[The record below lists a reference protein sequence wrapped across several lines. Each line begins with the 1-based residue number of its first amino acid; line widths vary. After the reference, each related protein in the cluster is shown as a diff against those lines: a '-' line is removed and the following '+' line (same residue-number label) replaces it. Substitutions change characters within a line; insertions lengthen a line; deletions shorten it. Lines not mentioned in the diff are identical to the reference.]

1 MEQSKT
7 ERSAPG
13 LNQNQLKLI
22 AAASMLIDHIGAEL
36 LPGVIALR
44 IIGRLAFPVFAYF
57 IYEGCRYTH
66 DRRAYLTRMLGLGLV
81 CVAGYYV
88 YDGEIY
94 GNVLITFSLSICVLY
109 AVQGWKRQRDGL
121 HLVAVTL
128 CLLGAYLLCALF
140 TVDYGFLGV
149 LLPVLAEVCNLP
161 PERRARL
168 PRFLGERLP
177 LVGFGV
183 GLLLLSLQP
192 GWVQPYSLL
201 SLLLLLAYNGQ
212 RGIRRMKYFFY
223 WFYPLHLLAIGG
235 VSMLLS

>member
-1 MEQSKT
+1 MERNKT
-7 ERSAPG
+7 GG
-13 LNQNQLKLI
+13 LARGFNQNQLKLI
-22 AAASMLIDHIGAEL
+22 AAAAMLIDHIGAEL

-44 IIGRLAFPVFAYF
+44 VIGRLSFPLFAYF
-57 IYEGCRYTH
+57 IYEGSRYTH

-109 AVQGWKRQRDGL
+109 AVQGWKRRRDGL
-121 HLVAVTL
+121 SLAAVAL

-140 TVDYGFLGV
+140 AVDYGFLGV
-149 LLPVLAEVCNLP
+149 LLPVLAEVCDLP

-168 PRFLGERLP
+168 PRFLGQRLP
-177 LVGFGV
+177 LLGFGV
-183 GLLLLSLQP
+183 GLLLLSLQK

-201 SLLLLLAYNGQ
+201 SLPLLLAYNGQ
-212 RGIRRMKYFFY
+212 RGSRRLKNFFY

-235 VSMLLS
+235 VSLLLS

>member
-1 MEQSKT
+1 MERSKT
-7 ERSAPG
+7 GQSAPG

-22 AAASMLIDHIGAEL
+22 AAATMAVDHIGAEL

-44 IIGRLAFPVFAYF
+44 IIGRLAFPLFAYF

-81 CVAGYYV
+81 CVAAYYV
-88 YDGEIY
+88 YDGELY
-94 GNVLITFSLSICVLY
+94 GNVLITFSLSICMVY
-109 AVQGWKRQRDGL
+109 AVQAWKRQRDGL
-121 HLVAVTL
+121 HLAVVAGS
-128 CLLGAYLLCALF
+128 LLGAYLVCALF
-140 TVDYGFLGV
+140 TVDYGFLGA
-149 LLPVLAEVCNLP
+149 LLPVLAEVCDLP
-161 PERRARL
+161 PESRARL
-168 PRFLGERLP
+168 PRLLGERLP

-183 GLLLLSLQP
+183 GLLLLSLQT

-212 RGIRRMKYFFY
+212 RGSRRLKNFFY
-223 WFYPLHLLAIGG
+223 WFYPLHLLVIGG